1 MKTLSNIQKIII
13 GIALIAVS
21 IIIWQF
27 FFTKNVP
34 TNSITSS
41 LKDTTFINYVLRENE
56 NKLLK
61 ENNENLK
68 QIILENNSQKIIYLK
83 DIENSKNKISQ
94 NEKEIIHNNIVV
106 NDSII
111 WNFSNKLTEIRLGN

>member
-13 GIALIAVS
+13 GIALIVIS

-27 FFTKNVP
+27 FFTKDVP
-34 TNSITSS
+34 TSSITSS

-68 QIILENNSQKIIYLK
+68 QFILENNFQKVIYLK
-83 DIENSKNKISQ
+83 DIQNSKEKISQ
-94 NEKEIIHNNIVV
+94 NEKIDIQNNVIVD
-106 NDSII
+106 DSII
-111 WNFSNKLTEIRLGN
+111 WNFSNKLTQIRLGN